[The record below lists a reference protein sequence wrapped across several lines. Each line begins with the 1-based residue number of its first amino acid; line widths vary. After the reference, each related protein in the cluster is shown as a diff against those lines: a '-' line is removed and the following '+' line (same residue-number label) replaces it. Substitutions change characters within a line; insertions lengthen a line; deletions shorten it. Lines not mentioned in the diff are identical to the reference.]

1 MTARLLSERV
11 LAAPSGIACL
21 LGLELVGNEE
31 EGGVDTRLAL
41 PPHAPSEKDTILSIM
56 YVIGSRIKSAQ
67 GSLEVVQKG
76 LEQRVRDRR
85 DSKDREGGRDSGY
98 HCRMTKLMG

>member
-1 MTARLLSERV
+1 
-11 LAAPSGIACL
+11 
-21 LGLELVGNEE
+21 
-31 EGGVDTRLAL
+31 
-41 PPHAPSEKDTILSIM
+41 M